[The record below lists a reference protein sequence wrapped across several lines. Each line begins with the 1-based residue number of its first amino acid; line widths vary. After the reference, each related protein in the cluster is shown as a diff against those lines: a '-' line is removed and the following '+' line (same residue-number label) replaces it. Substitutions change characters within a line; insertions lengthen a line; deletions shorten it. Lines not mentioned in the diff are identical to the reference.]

1 MSTNKSLDARRPDAV
16 VKFVPPEF
24 DEDNADIDWI
34 GFIALIIGIFGLFK
48 KNKFASWISL
58 FMAISSVITG
68 KKSEAEA
75 RNGGSLFFA
84 ISSLIVVYT
93 NEVYFSRLAEM
104 ANN

>member
-1 MSTNKSLDARRPDAV
+1 MSSKNDPRRPDAV

-34 GFIALIIGIFGLFK
+34 GFVALIIGIFSVFK
-48 KNKFASWISL
+48 KNKIAAWVSL

-84 ISSLIVVYT
+84 ISSLIVIYS
-93 NEVYFSRLAEM
+93 NELYFNNIMEM
-104 ANN
+104 NKKN